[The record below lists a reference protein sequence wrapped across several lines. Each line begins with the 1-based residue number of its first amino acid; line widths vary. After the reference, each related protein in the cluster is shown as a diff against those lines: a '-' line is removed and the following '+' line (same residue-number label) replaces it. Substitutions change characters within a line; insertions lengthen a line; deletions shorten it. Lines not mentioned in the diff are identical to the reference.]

1 MIRWVSSLSLFI
13 PSPIFPNSSVFLPR
27 TCVSPV
33 SSSSFTFL
41 LLRSFRRSRIFT
53 FLAGPNGRVQRGVL
67 WAICSLLDESRRSS
81 VSPSVPPP
89 FSFCRSLPRHFLRR
103 TFAEV
108 FPLSSRKKFFYN
120 FWIVLFRLSRFFQ
133 PRAARSPRVSFI
145 PSSSAALPTA
155 THIRLCFLLSRFHLV
170 QPFLCYL
177 AFSHGLSLSF
187 RQRLCFLFWVNCT
200 RSADWRSFN

>member
-1 MIRWVSSLSLFI
+1 MGDSLLFLFSFSYLSQLFSFSSAYLRQSSFLFL
-13 PSPIFPNSSVFLPR
+13 FYL
-27 TCVSPV
+27 
-33 SSSSFTFL
+33 SSSSFLPTVKNL
-41 LLRSFRRSRIFT
+41 YVLGWAKRPSP
-53 FLAGPNGRVQRGVL
+53 AGSPLSG
-67 WAICSLLDESRRSS
+67 CSLLNESRRSS

-89 FSFCRSLPRHFLRR
+89 FSFCRSLSRHFLRR
-103 TFAEV
+103 TFAGV

-120 FWIVLFRLSRFFQ
+120 FWIVLFRPSRFFQ